1 MGRVIPTDSTHE
13 ATVVPRV
20 LRSSVS
26 SVKAVVRGVTASE
39 PSMDDLLK
47 TSIIDR
53 LEGWELVEYLNIP
66 VEDVVEAFQEKIE
79 ENLDDIEELLN
90 IKRL

>member
-1 MGRVIPTDSTHE
+1 M
-13 ATVVPRV
+13 
-20 LRSSVS
+20 
-26 SVKAVVRGVTASE
+26 VRGVTASE